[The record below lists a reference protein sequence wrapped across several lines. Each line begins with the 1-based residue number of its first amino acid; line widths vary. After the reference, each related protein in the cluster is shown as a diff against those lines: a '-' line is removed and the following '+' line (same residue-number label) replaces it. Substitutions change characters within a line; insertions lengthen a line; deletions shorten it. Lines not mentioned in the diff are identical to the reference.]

1 MKPEEH
7 PALSSRALRAISLTC
22 LLGSLSL
29 FWSGKYSPALSLLGG
44 SFLAAA
50 LSHDPRSLWE
60 LLRRDALDAIGATHS
75 MRSARRPPCRSGFQ
89 LVITARLQP
98 SCLRS
103 LSSRL
108 RET

>member
-60 LLRRDALDAIGATHS
+60 LLRRDALDAIGATPTLPFWV
-75 MRSARRPPCRSGFQ
+75 SACHYGATAAFVLAI
-89 LVITARLQP
+89 LV
-98 SCLRS
+98 
-103 LSSRL
+103 
-108 RET
+108 